1 MKPRYELMAPAGNF
15 PMLVAA
21 LNAGADAV
29 YFGLNDFSMRASSK
43 NFTLA
48 DLDEMREICDSSPR
62 KAKMYL
68 TLNTIIYDEEIG
80 QLEGIIE
87 KVKGKVDAVICWDH
101 AVMLQCKKY
110 EIPFFISTQA
120 SVANTKAAEYYK
132 KLGAQRVV
140 LARELNL
147 EQIEKISQVIDVE
160 CFIHGAMCV
169 AISGRCFMSQFT
181 YDRSANRGACNQNCR
196 RSYTV
201 TDDSGNELTV
211 ENSRIMSAK
220 DLCALPFI
228 EKMKKAGVMSFKI
241 EGRGRDAR
249 YVDVVTSVYRKALDN
264 AMNPDEVQ
272 TGINELEKVF
282 NRQFSSGFYL
292 GKPAVH
298 DFSTTE
304 NSAATEVKHA
314 LGKVINY
321 YSKNQVASIKLMS
334 DLAVGDKIVIIGN
347 KTGIETAIVSSMEI
361 ENNTV
366 EKARKG
372 DMVGIKIPGI
382 RKNDAVYKI
391 ETRKNIINR

>member
-1 MKPRYELMAPAGNF
+1 MKPKYELMAPAGNF
-15 PMLVAA
+15 PMLSAA

-29 YFGLNDFSMRASSK
+29 YFGLNDYSMRASTK

-48 DLDEMREICDSSPR
+48 DLDEMRELCDSSPR
-62 KAKMYL
+62 RAKMYL
-68 TLNTIIYDEEIG
+68 TLNTIIYDEEIQ
-80 QLEGIIE
+80 QLEKIIE
-87 KVKGKVDAVICWDH
+87 QIKGRVDAVICWDH
-101 AVMLQCKKY
+101 AVMLLCKKHK
-110 EIPFFISTQA
+110 IPFFISTQA

-147 EQIEKISQVIDVE
+147 EQIKKISRIIDVE

-181 YDRSANRGACNQNCR
+181 YDRSANRGECNQNCR

-201 TDDSGNELTV
+201 TDDSGHELEV

-228 EKMKKAGVMSFKI
+228 EKMKEAGVMSFKI

-249 YVDVVTSVYRKALDN
+249 YVDVVTSVYRKALDST
-264 AMNPDEVQ
+264 MSPDEVKA
-272 TGINELEKVF
+272 GIKELEKVF

-292 GKPAVH
+292 GKPTNH
-298 DFSTTE
+298 DFSLTE
-304 NSAATEVKHA
+304 NNSATEVKHN

-321 YSKNQVASIKLMS
+321 YAKNQVASIQLMA
-334 DLAVGDKIVIIGN
+334 DLAVGDKIVVIGN
-347 KTGIETAIVSSMEI
+347 KTGIKTITVSSMEI
-361 ENNTV
+361 ENEV
-366 EKARKG
+366 IDKAQKG
-372 DMVGIKIPGI
+372 DMVGIKISGI
-382 RKNDAVYKI
+382 RKNDSVYKI
-391 ETRKNIINR
+391 VSSK

>member
-1 MKPRYELMAPAGNF
+1 MNPKYELMAPAGNF
-15 PMLVAA
+15 AMLAAA
-21 LNAGADAV
+21 LKAGADAV

-48 DLDEMREICDSSPR
+48 DLDEMRELCDSSPR

-68 TLNTIIYDEEIG
+68 TLNTIVYDEEIE
-80 QLEGIIE
+80 QLDEIIAQI
-87 KVKGKVDAVICWDH
+87 KGKVDAVICWDH
-101 AVMLQCKKY
+101 AIMLLCKKH

-132 KLGAQRVV
+132 ALGAQRVV

-147 EQIEKISQVIDVE
+147 EQIKKISRIIDVE

-181 YDRSANRGACNQNCR
+181 YDRSANRGECNQNCR

-201 TDDSGNELTV
+201 TDDSGHELAV

-220 DLCALPFI
+220 DLCALPLI
-228 EKMKKAGVMSFKI
+228 EMMKEAGVMSFKI

-264 AMNPDEVQ
+264 AMTPDEIQ
-272 TGINELEKVF
+272 DATNELEKVF

-292 GKPAVH
+292 GKPTDH
-298 DFSTTE
+298 DFSKTE
-304 NSAATEVKHA
+304 NSAATEVKRT
-314 LGKVINY
+314 LGKVVNY
-321 YSKNQVASIKLMS
+321 YSQNQVAIVKLMA
-334 DLAVGDKIVIIGN
+334 DLAVGDKIVVIGN
-347 KTGIETAIVSSMEI
+347 KTGIETVIVSSMEI
-361 ENNTV
+361 DNNVV
-366 EKARKG
+366 ETAQKG
-372 DMVGIKIPGI
+372 DLVGIKIPGI

-391 ETRKNIINR
+391 VSKNSRNT